1 MLLRENMQIQLEQLD
16 YQSLAIDSVLEVMN
30 GQSRNTFANS
40 VFFDIH
46 TNFCDLTDEQIHQNK
61 LAVLKRN
68 SLSEEKAVLT
78 DERQICIEM
87 ETGTGKTLV
96 YIRTLYELQQRYGYT
111 KFVIIVPSI
120 AVKEGVINTLT
131 TFGPALQKLYG
142 NAIPWFEY
150 DSSRLNK
157 LRHFIHDDQPQIMI
171 TTLQSFTAEDRI
183 LNQPGRDDSIE
194 GMSYLEALGKTQPVI
209 VMDEPQEGMDTNL
222 AKQRLTTLNPLWTLR
237 YSATHKEV
245 KNRLYRLTPFD
256 AYQHGMVKKIEV
268 LSVAEKNDEATLKI
282 EIAEV
287 QTGKGQS
294 PKIKLNLWH
303 DTAQGYKF
311 KASRWL
317 KPGDNLAEK
326 CGNVSYSD
334 FTIDRIHKGLRDA
347 HWKVRFDNG
356 IELTQ
361 GDRQGDFTGLFRTQ
375 LEWLIRTHFDKR
387 ERLRA
392 KGIKCLS
399 LIFIDK
405 VDNYLGDEPLIKRLF
420 EEQYA
425 AIHKERTNSEAS
437 ASHIE
442 VLQGYYF
449 ARTGK
454 GDFTDNESSMQKN
467 REIYDLILRD
477 KARLLDMDNPVE
489 FIFSH
494 SALGVGWDNPNVFN
508 IATLNMSYS
517 EVKKR
522 QEIGRGLR
530 ICVDQAGRRVYDP
543 PGNKAEDE
551 VNLLTVI
558 PNETYETFV
567 GQYQAQIREEYEGLE
582 AGAKIRHNP
591 KGKAKP
597 YVIKRNQALFESD
610 AFRNF
615 WKALAKKTQYTV
627 AIDEEAVV
635 REAVTALNK
644 IHVPP
649 YEAQVVLTR
658 IHALYENAVTDEEIG
673 RETERLK
680 GRFSPLDL
688 VEELSEQTALSYRA
702 VLAVVKGLTN
712 LDQLVRNPPQY
723 LHEAVTRI
731 RAIELDEMLRTLTY
745 EVVGEYEDGLE
756 RFEEQFDTFEPIEP
770 TPHKGIYDHVICSA
784 DSTPERSFAHSADT
798 SNRVECFLKLP
809 KFYKIPIPALG
820 GKTYTPDF
828 GIVIKQNSLKNGEQ
842 SEWRF
847 VVETKGTNDLED
859 RKALNDDERFRIQCA
874 IKHFQA
880 LGIKAHADG
889 VAEAAPRYVAPVKDF
904 PSFEQ
909 RIAAERK

>member
-1 MLLRENMQIQLEQLD
+1 MQIQLEQLD
-16 YQSLAIDSVLEVMN
+16 YQSYAIDSVLDVMS
-30 GQSRNTFANS
+30 GQSRNTFSNS

-46 TNFCDLTDEQIHQNK
+46 TNFCDLTNEQIHLNK
-61 LAVLKRN
+61 QTILARN
-68 SLSEEKAVLT
+68 GLSEEKAELT
-78 DERQICIEM
+78 DERQLCIEM

-96 YIRTLYELQQRYGYT
+96 YIRTLYELHQRYGYT
-111 KFVIIVPSI
+111 KFIIIVPSI

-131 TFGPALQKLYG
+131 IFGEALKKIYG
-142 NAIPWFEY
+142 NEIPWFEY
-150 DSSRLNK
+150 DSSRLNP

-171 TTLQSFTAEDRI
+171 TTMQSFTADDRI
-183 LNQPGRDDSIE
+183 LNQQGRDDSIE
-194 GMSYLEALGKTQPVI
+194 GMSYLQALGKTQPII
-209 VMDEPQEGMDTNL
+209 VMDEPQEGMDTDL
-222 AKQRLTTLNPLWTLR
+222 AKQRLQTLNPLWTLR

-256 AYQHGMVKKIEV
+256 AYQNGMVKKIEV

-287 QTGKGQS
+287 QTAKGQN
-294 PKIKLNLWH
+294 PKVKLNLWH
-303 DTAQGYKF
+303 GTAQGYKF

-326 CGNVSYSD
+326 CNNVSYID
-334 FTIDRIHKGLRDA
+334 YTIDRIHKGLRDA
-347 HWKVRFDNG
+347 NWKVRFDNG

-361 GDRQGDFTGLFRTQ
+361 GERQGDFSGLFRTQ

-387 ERLRA
+387 EKLKA

-405 VDNYLGDEPLIKRLF
+405 VDNYLGDEPLIKQLF

-425 AIHKERTNSEAS
+425 AVHKELFKSDAS
-437 ASHIE
+437 AEQIE
-442 VLQGYYF
+442 AVQGYYF

-454 GDFTDNESSMQKN
+454 GELTDNESSMRKN
-467 REIYDLILRD
+467 KEIYDLILRD
-477 KARLLDMDNPVE
+477 KTQLLDMNNPVE

-530 ICVDQAGRRVYDP
+530 ICVDQEGRRVYDP
-543 PGNKAEDE
+543 PGNEAEDE
-551 VNLLTVI
+551 VNLLTII

-567 GQYQAQIREEYEGLE
+567 GQYQAQIREDYEGLD

-591 KGKAKP
+591 KGKGKP
-597 YVIKRNQALFESD
+597 NVIRRNKVLFESD

-627 AIDEEAVV
+627 AIDEQAVV
-635 REAVTALNK
+635 REAVSALNE
-644 IHVPP
+644 IHVPH
-649 YEAQVVLTR
+649 YEAEVVLTR
-658 IHALYENAVTDEEIG
+658 IHALYEETVSDEEIG
-673 RETERLK
+673 RETDRLK
-680 GRFSPLDL
+680 GSFSPLDL

-723 LHEAVTRI
+723 LHEAVKRI
-731 RAIELDEMLRTLTY
+731 RDIELNEMLRTLTY
-745 EVVGEYEDGLE
+745 EVTGDYEDGLE
-756 RFEEQFDTFEPIEP
+756 RFKEQIVTFAPIEP
-770 TPHKGIYDHVICSA
+770 TPHKGIYDHAICDA
-784 DSTPERSFAHSADT
+784 DSTPERNFARSADT
-798 SNRVECFLKLP
+798 SNRVEFFLKLP
-809 KFYKIPIPALG
+809 DFYKIPIPILG
-820 GKTYTPDF
+820 GGSYTPDF
-828 GIVIKQNSLKNGEQ
+828 GIVIKQSSLKGGEKT
-842 SEWRF
+842 EWRF
-847 VVETKGTNDLED
+847 VVETKSTNDLED
-859 RKALNDDERFRIQCA
+859 RKALNPDERFRIQCA
-874 IKHFQA
+874 MKHFEA
-880 LGIKAHADG
+880 LGIKAKAEG
-889 VAEAAPRYVAPVKDF
+889 VAETAPNYAAPIKDF
-904 PSFEQ
+904 NSLEQ
-909 RIAAERK
+909 RIAAQE